1 MIQITIIKITGYGPW
16 TLTLGSDREHE
27 IQMLQASLYL
37 QVQKLFSQKNGLV
50 FSNRSDEFFAIT
62 NGITLED
69 HVEIQKK
76 LESSFDLKLSMSIG
90 YGVSPFA
97 ANICAYEE
105 KKSEK
110 FLNKAHNI
118 YGSIISF
125 STNTWKDT
133 ITFDQQ
139 VTIMHLDVDDLTTK
153 RKTASPYEISSLM
166 FKLYSRMSDYFLTR
180 KSLSFFMG
188 GDNFMVVANSN
199 YKESAEEFIDIIKNE
214 FGIELNCGIGTGKTA
229 RDAVKLATK
238 SLDTIREIRD
248 AGKDKPEIYEI
259 V

>member
-1 MIQITIIKITGYGPW
+1 MIQITIIKIAGYGPW

-37 QVQKLFSQKNGLV
+37 QIQKLFSCKNGLA
-50 FSNRSDEFFAIT
+50 FSNRSDEFFVIT

-69 HVEIQKK
+69 HIEIQKK

-90 YGVSPFA
+90 YGDSPFE
-97 ANICAYEE
+97 ANLSAYDG
-105 KKSEK
+105 KKSEIK
-110 FLNKAHNI
+110 LNEEHNI
-118 YGSIISF
+118 FGFIDGKLES
-125 STNTWKDT
+125 K
-133 ITFDQQ
+133 
-139 VTIMHLDVDDLTTK
+139 VTIMHFDVDNLTSR
-153 RKTASPYEISSLM
+153 RKTISPYEISSLM
-166 FKLYSRMSDYFLTR
+166 FKLYASMSEYFLAK

-199 YKESAEEFIDIIKNE
+199 YKQSAEEFIEIIKNE
-214 FGIELNCGIGTGKTA
+214 FGIDLNCGIGTGKTA
-229 RDAVKLATK
+229 RSAAKFATR

-248 AGKDKPEIYEI
+248 SGKEKPEIYEI

>member
-27 IQMLQASLYL
+27 IQMLQASLYI

-62 NGITLED
+62 NGITLDD
-69 HVEIQKK
+69 HIEIQEK

-90 YGVSPFA
+90 YGDSPFA
-97 ANICAYEE
+97 ANLSAYDG
-105 KKSEK
+105 KKSGIK
-110 FLNKAHNI
+110 LNEEHNI
-118 YGSIISF
+118 FGFIDGKLES
-125 STNTWKDT
+125 K
-133 ITFDQQ
+133 
-139 VTIMHLDVDDLTTK
+139 VTIMHLDVDNLSSR
-153 RKTASPYEISSLM
+153 RKTISPYEISSLM
-166 FKLYSRMSDYFLTR
+166 FKLYAKMSDYFLER

-188 GDNFMVVANSN
+188 GDNFMVATNSN
-199 YKESAEEFIDIIKNE
+199 YKESVEEFISVIKNE
-214 FGIELNCGIGTGKTA
+214 FDVVLNCGIGTGKTA
-229 RDAVKLATK
+229 REAAKLATK

-248 AGKDKPEIYEI
+248 SGKEKPEIYEI